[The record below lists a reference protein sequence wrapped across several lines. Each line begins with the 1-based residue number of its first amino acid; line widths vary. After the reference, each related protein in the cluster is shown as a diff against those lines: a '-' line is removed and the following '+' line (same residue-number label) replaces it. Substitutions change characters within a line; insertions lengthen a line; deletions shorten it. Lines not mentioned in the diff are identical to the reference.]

1 MAGTVF
7 RKTISMTLDPGSIED
22 AIEELKKFQEDL
34 KQAMQGL
41 VEYLMESG
49 VTHAKLIIAAMDAVD
64 TGALMASIGHGAFD
78 PESRTGIIY
87 AGSYYAAFV
96 EFGTGIV
103 GKASPHPGIAAGE
116 IKEGDFGVL
125 GSNGTVYVKYD
136 TNEHGEKGWVYR
148 PVGSKWYYWTQGMP
162 ARPFMY
168 ETYKSLEEIAKK
180 FAGDIIAEYVW

>member
-7 RKTISMTLDPGSIED
+7 RKTISMTLDPGSIEN
-22 AIEELKKFQEDL
+22 AIKELNQFKEDL
-34 KQAMQGL
+34 KRAMQGL

-49 VTHAKLIIAAMDAVD
+49 VTHAKLIVSAMDAVD
-64 TGALMASIGHGAFD
+64 TGTLMASIGHGAFD

-87 AGSYYAAFV
+87 AGRYYAAFV

-116 IKEGDFGVL
+116 VGKFAVL
-125 GSNGTVYVKYD
+125 GENGSVYSDYD
-136 TNEHGEKGWVYR
+136 TNGHGEKGWVYR
-148 PVGSKWYYWTQGMP
+148 PVGSNRYFWTQGMP